1 MKYALKGEKQTMK
14 KIFRGIITFLA
25 FLGISILPTLIFVDE
40 QDRNFM
46 LHRPEYWIASVIVAA
61 VISWQFMQ
69 DNNSKK

>member
-25 FLGISILPTLIFVDE
+25 FMGISILPTLIFANE

-46 LHRPEYWIASVIVAA
+46 FHRPEYWIASVIIAA
-61 VISWQFMQ
+61 VASWQLMR